1 MPSAEEALLWFLAR
15 KATPMS
21 TIQETHSPLK
31 VVRDSPPDEHTETVV
46 TAQGVS
52 PSGQSSSAREDIAS
66 QGNFAET
73 TMPERHAQTPYVYP
87 AWPTSKPGP
96 QVTPLPPGQR
106 PHPKRTDQMVY
117 DCYDQERGRPC
128 VAPATQVMR
137 KTRARTYRPDDT
149 FLEVISEAEVTERR
163 RDDGNASETE
173 AIGRWLDDGGT
184 SDAAFE
190 MGSFSPHHNVQR

>member
-1 MPSAEEALLWFLAR
+1 
-15 KATPMS
+15 MS
-21 TIQETHSPLK
+21 TIQETHPPLK
-31 VVRDSPPDEHTETVV
+31 AMRNAQPNEHPETVV

-52 PSGQSSSAREDIAS
+52 LSVQGTSAREGSAS

-73 TMPERHAQTPYVYP
+73 LMPERYAQTQRVYP
-87 AWPTSKPGP
+87 AWPTSRPGP
-96 QVTPLPPGQR
+96 QVTHFPPGQK

-137 KTRARTYRPDDT
+137 ETRARTYHPDDT
-149 FLEVISEAEVTERR
+149 FLEVIYEAEVTERW

-173 AIGRWLDDGGT
+173 AIGHWLDDGGL

-190 MGSFSPHHNVQR
+190 MGSLSPRHNVQR

>member
-1 MPSAEEALLWFLAR
+1 
-15 KATPMS
+15 MS

-31 VVRDSPPDEHTETVV
+31 VVRNAQPDEHPETVV

-52 PSGQSSSAREDIAS
+52 PSVQGSSAREDSAS
-66 QGNFAET
+66 QGSFAET

-87 AWPTSKPGP
+87 AWPTSKPGLP
-96 QVTPLPPGQR
+96 VTPLPPGQK

-117 DCYDQERGRPC
+117 DCYDQERGKPC
-128 VAPATQVMR
+128 IAPATQVMR
-137 KTRARTYRPDDT
+137 KTRARTYRPDDP
-149 FLEVISEAEVTERR
+149 FLEVISEAEVTERW
-163 RDDGNASETE
+163 RDDGNTSEIE

-190 MGSFSPHHNVQR
+190 MGSLSPRHNVQR